1 MPGPRIGIW
10 IGRLARARW
19 LAVVMVLA
27 HIALSAGADAAE
39 TARWFNLPAQPLAK
53 ALIQFGLQA
62 DLSIGYRGLD
72 FHGQKS
78 LALVG
83 YDTPQSALSRIL
95 KDSDFSFEIV
105 DAETIRIVK
114 RGPKPAPARTP
125 APVKVAT
132 PSPPKTDTSDWI
144 GEILV
149 TVTKRP
155 EELQAIPYSAV
166 AITGDDL
173 TDAGA
178 STTRALTSMVAGVTA
193 TDVGVG
199 RDKFAIRGL
208 SDSAFSGHTQSTVGL
223 YLDETRVT
231 FNAPDPGLQLVD
243 IDRIEVVRGPQG
255 TLYGAGSIGGL
266 IRIITNKPVLDRFQA
281 FASGELATTE
291 SGGPTE
297 ATQAMVNIPLV
308 TDKFGLRIVG
318 YGRHNGGYIDDIRL
332 GTKNINRTNIAG
344 GRLTARWDIGSRWS
358 VQSATTYQSIVAR
371 DTQYYDASLAPL
383 TRANYV
389 AEPHDND
396 FFDTSVLINAEL
408 PWATLVSSTAYVRQS
423 VHSRYDASLAI
434 PAILGLP
441 VTTSPFDEYSLY
453 RTIDHETRLSSAPG
467 KRFHWL
473 LGGFISH
480 RDDEYDTD
488 LSLPLAG
495 GDLESAYSEHRTDN
509 GDEFALF
516 GEITYDL
523 TDKWSLT
530 AGLRSFH
537 WTLTV
542 TSQTDGT
549 ANIQPASVNGV
560 NRKNGVTPKAVISFK
575 PKPDVLIYAL
585 ASKGFRLGGV
595 NVDSPISTGSG
606 EPDEHGATVS
616 NFASDTL
623 YNFELGA
630 KTAWFN
636 HRLIAN
642 GAIYYTIW
650 NNIQSDQIRPTGFI
664 YTINA
669 GDAIDYG
676 LELDITARPIDS
688 LELHGSLFLN
698 NADLSSL
705 LPSLGASNDGRLPGA
720 PAVAFGLSATYNLDF
735 GNGWLGTVS
744 GDFSWTGH
752 SQLVFQHQ
760 TNPLVARR
768 YRIGNLRFS
777 LSRGH
782 WHLGLYVDNVAND
795 RSNIF
800 PFGNPFS
807 ARDVTQSQTGFFQK
821 TPPRPRTFGVRFGWT
836 Y

>member
-1 MPGPRIGIW
+1 MDHRERDIRGFWRTAGPILAIVVWSAILWPGG
-10 IGRLARARW
+10 ARA
-19 LAVVMVLA
+19 AD
-27 HIALSAGADAAE
+27 SAQ
-39 TARWFNLPAQPLAK
+39 WFNIPSQPLAK
-53 ALIQFGLQA
+53 ALIQYGLQA
-62 DLSIGYRGLD
+62 DLSIGYGNLD

-78 LALVG
+78 RALVG
-83 YDTPQSALSRIL
+83 YDTPQSALRRIL
-95 KDSDFSFEIV
+95 KDSDFTFQVI
-105 DAETIRIVK
+105 DAETIRITK
-114 RGPKPAPARTP
+114 RGPAP
-125 APVKVAT
+125 APVKITA
-132 PSPPKTDTSDWI
+132 PQPLKSDTREWI
-144 GEILV
+144 DEVLV
-149 TVTKRP
+149 TVTRRP
-155 EELQAIPYSAV
+155 EELQTIPYSAV

-173 TDAGA
+173 TRAGA
-178 STTRALTSMVAGVTA
+178 STTHALTTMVAGVTA
-193 TDVGVG
+193 TNVGVG
-199 RDKFAIRGL
+199 RDKFSIRGL
-208 SDSAFSGHTQSTVGL
+208 SDSSFSGHTQSTVGL

-255 TLYGAGSIGGL
+255 TLYGAGSLGGL
-266 IRIITNKPVLDRFQA
+266 IRIITNKPVLDSFQA
-281 FASGELATTE
+281 FASGELAMTQ
-291 SGGPTE
+291 SGGPS
-297 ATQAMVNIPLV
+297 AAAQAMVNVPLV
-308 TDKFGLRIVG
+308 TDTLGLRIVG

-344 GRLTARWDIGSRWS
+344 ARVTARWDLGSRWS
-358 VQSATTYQSIVAR
+358 VQSATTYQSIVAK

-396 FFDTSVLINAEL
+396 FFDTSILINAEL

-441 VTTSPFDEYSLY
+441 VTPSPFDEYSLY
-453 RTIDHETRLSSAPG
+453 RTIDHETRLTSAPG

-480 RDDEYDTD
+480 RDDEYDTN
-488 LSLPLAG
+488 LGLPEAG
-495 GDLESAYSEHRTDN
+495 GGLESAYSERRTDN

-516 GEITYDL
+516 GEVTYDL
-523 TDKWSLT
+523 TDKWSVT

-537 WTLTV
+537 WTLGV

-549 ANIQPASVNGV
+549 ANGQPASVNGI

-636 HRLIAN
+636 HRLVAN

-664 YTINA
+664 YTTNA
-669 GDAIDYG
+669 GDAVDYG
-676 LELDITARPIDS
+676 LELDVTARPIDS
-688 LELHGSLFLN
+688 LELHASLFLN
-698 NADLSSL
+698 GADLSSL
-705 LPSLGASNDGRLPGA
+705 GSSVGSPTDGRLPGA
-720 PAVAFGLSATYNLDF
+720 PAISFGLSAAYSHDF
-735 GNGWLGTVS
+735 GNGWLGAFS
-744 GDFSWTGH
+744 GDFNWTGH
-752 SQLVFQHQ
+752 SQLIFEHSM
-760 TNPLVARR
+760 NPLVARR
-768 YRIGNLRFS
+768 HRIGNVRFS
-777 LSRGH
+777 LSREH
-782 WHLGLYVDNVAND
+782 WHASLYVDNVTND
-795 RSNIF
+795 RANVF

-807 ARDVTQSQTGFFQK
+807 ARDATRSQFGFFQK
-821 TPPRPRTFGVRFGWT
+821 TPPRPRTIGLRFGWT